1 MSEKFSKNLTIMDVC
16 DNIFNSRTKTLV
28 NTVNCVGIMGKGI
41 ALEFKKH
48 FPVMYDDYRV
58 RCNNKEIEPGH
69 PYLWKNNAGGKSVL
83 NFPTKLHWRGNSRI
97 EWIESGLKIFCE
109 NYKNW
114 GVESIAFPALG
125 CSNGGLD
132 WESVEPIMIR
142 HLEKIRDINIEI
154 YPPSTKHVV
163 IKKNSILKD
172 PRQKKGPRHETS
184 LGEFTTADKIKRD

>member
-1 MSEKFSKNLTIMDVC
+1 MDVG

-48 FPVMYDDYRV
+48 FPEMYDEYRL
-58 RCNNKEIEPGH
+58 RCENKEIMPGQ
-69 PYLWKNNAGGKSVL
+69 PYIWKNNAGGKSIL
-83 NFPTKLHWRGNSRI
+83 NFPTKQHWRGNSRI
-97 EWIESGLKIFCE
+97 EWIESGLNCFYE
-109 NYKNW
+109 NYHKW
-114 GVESIAFPALG
+114 EVESIAFPALG

-142 HLEKIRDINIEI
+142 HLEKIHDITIEI

-163 IKKNSILKD
+163 IKKNITLKD
-172 PRQKKGPRHETS
+172 PRQKKGPRLEIS
-184 LGEFTTADKIKRD
+184 LGGFTTADKFKRE